1 MPPRQGTGSPHYVI
15 ARVMDPVSIATALI
29 GVQAAQAQLA
39 VAAKIARMGAQEGQA
54 IANLLDAAA
63 ANFNR
68 LANVGAGIGGNL
80 DVTV

>member
-1 MPPRQGTGSPHYVI
+1 MTLRQGTIAAVVDV

-39 VAAKIARMGAQEGQA
+39 VAAKIARMGAQHGQA
-54 IANLLDAAA
+54 IANLLDATAT
-63 ANFNR
+63 NFDR